1 MPDPGRTTPAT
12 SSRPFIL
19 YAAGQAVSST
29 GSWMQR
35 MAIGWLAWELTQSV
49 AWIGAIALT
58 ELVAALWVAPLAGV
72 ITDRSN
78 PYRLNLLFQC
88 CGMVVTLTLFA
99 VTVTGAMTIELLW
112 LLALADASWQGLSQP
127 ARAVAIGFLADRRHM
142 ARAVAANSIAF
153 NIARAAGPALGGFVI
168 VHAGTAVVFLVDGA
182 SFAVLILVLARLR
195 AALDRPGAAS
205 GRSVLQD
212 FVGGYRYI
220 ARTPAVATVFLL
232 AMAFSVL
239 GRPFTELFPAI
250 AGDMLGGGPG
260 VLSTLMSLQG
270 VGALVGGSWML
281 RRRSTDRL
289 VTVTYLAGI
298 GMAGAL
304 VAFCL
309 VGDRTAAFVLVALAG
324 LCHVMCNIGMQSLA
338 QLFSDSMFRGR
349 TMALYG
355 LIFRTGPAASAAL
368 IGIAAGWLGLPLLI
382 GIAAALC
389 AASLVAIGLVRRH
402 AFADGP
408 AEAGQKA

>member
-1 MPDPGRTTPAT
+1 MRDQGQTTPAT
-12 SSRPFIL
+12 SSHPFVL
-19 YAAGQAVSST
+19 YAVGQAVSST

-35 MAIGWLAWELTQSV
+35 MAIGWLAWDLTQSV

-72 ITDRSN
+72 VTDRSN
-78 PYRLNLLFQC
+78 PYRLLFQY
-88 CGMVVTLTLFA
+88 CGMAVTLTLFA

-153 NIARAAGPALGGFVI
+153 NVARAAGPALAGFVI
-168 VHAGTAVVFLVDGA
+168 VHAGTAAVFLVDGA
-182 SFAVLILVLARLR
+182 SFTVLILVLMRLR
-195 AALDRPGAAS
+195 TSLDRPGAAS

-212 FVGGYRYI
+212 LVGGYRYV

-270 VGALVGGSWML
+270 VGALVGGMWML

-309 VGDRTAAFVLVALAG
+309 VGDRTAALALVVLAG

-368 IGIAAGWLGLPLLI
+368 IGLGAGWLGLPLLI
-382 GIAAALC
+382 GLAAALC
-389 AASLVAIGLVRRH
+389 AVSLLVIALSRRDV
-402 AFADGP
+402 FAGGP
-408 AEAGQKA
+408 AEAQQSA